1 MAAST
6 STAQQR
12 TGLVQW
18 LDLMNSAVEQL
29 SDDKVKLTVDVPA
42 HDVHHAVEHA
52 ANDLAASVRIPGFR
66 QGKVPRPILI
76 KRVGKER
83 LYTEAVESHI
93 GGWFWNAA
101 TRARVNPIAQPQ
113 YEYELPASESEDWRF
128 SATVEVQPKPEPADW
143 TQLEVPKHEA
153 EVPAEAVQTELEALQ
168 QTVGELVPVEGR
180 PAQDGDTAVIDL
192 LADDGS
198 AQRDYVIDLGSERLV
213 EEVENGILGLSPG
226 ESREIAYELADGTRR
241 NATVTVKELK
251 ERVVPPLDD
260 DLAKAAS
267 EFDTLD
273 ALRAEIEDRLRG
285 QVDDELEGLFR
296 AAAVD
301 ELVRATKFSAAGP
314 LVEARTRELVT
325 GLARSLQARGI
336 DADSYL
342 QLTGQTPEVLESRLR
357 AEAAMSVE
365 RELVL
370 EAVAD
375 KLGIQVSDDEIRDEL
390 RTAGETDEDIEQFVA
405 EGGADRV
412 RDDIRLKKALDRVV
426 AEVKPIAPELHEARE
441 AIWTPEQE
449 QAAETPKL
457 WTPGSKE

>member
-1 MAAST
+1 
-6 STAQQR
+6 
-12 TGLVQW
+12 
-18 LDLMNSAVEQL
+18 MNPAVEQL

-66 QGKVPRPILI
+66 KGKVPMPLLLQ
-76 KRVGKER
+76 RVGKER
-83 LYTEAVESHI
+83 LYSEAVESHI

-101 TRARVNPIAQPQ
+101 TRARVNPIAQPE

-143 TQLEVPKHEA
+143 SQLEVPKHEA
-153 EVPAEAVQTELEALQ
+153 EVPVEAVQAELEALQ
-168 QTVGELVPVEGR
+168 TTVGELVAVEGR
-180 PAQDGDTAVIDL
+180 PAQDGDTAVVDL
-192 LADDGS
+192 IADDGS
-198 AQRDYVIDLGSERLV
+198 AQRDYVVDLGSERLV
-213 EEVENGILGLSPG
+213 EEIENGIRGLSAG

-241 NATVTVKELK
+241 NATVILKELK

-273 ALRAEIEDRLRG
+273 ELRAEIEGRLRA
-285 QVDDELEGLFR
+285 QIDDELEGLFR

-301 ELVRATKFSAAGP
+301 ELVKATQFSAAGP
-314 LVEARTRELVT
+314 LVEARTRELLS

-336 DADSYL
+336 DANSYL
-342 QLTGQTPEVLESRLR
+342 ELTGQSPEVLEGRLR
-357 AEAAMSVE
+357 AEAAMSVA

-375 KLGIQVSDDEIRDEL
+375 KLGIQVTDDEIREEL
-390 RTAGETDEDIEQFVA
+390 RTAGETEEDIEQFVA

-412 RDDIRLKKALDRVV
+412 RDDIRLKKALDRVA